1 MNQTEFRN
9 SPWNVGNHFV
19 QPPLECIM
27 DFKLHS
33 HRFGTAIAAEEDYR
47 SEWEEII
54 HVLKSIADKEIIAKH
69 REKSPNSKSVS
80 KAINLLIHESLK
92 CKGWAPESS
101 IFNDPEYSQT
111 RWRLDFAKEKISIEV
126 AFNHGEAIAWNLLK
140 PVLASE
146 LNHVEKDAQTSLGV
160 VIMATEAL
168 KAAGGFDS
176 AVGTYEKAI
185 RYLKPLQNQLTCPM
199 VLIGLEAPKSFIV
212 QHEGKPKRARFVK
225 LTTLDRDLD

>member
-1 MNQTEFRN
+1 ME
-9 SPWNVGNHFV
+9 
-19 QPPLECIM
+19 
-27 DFKLHS
+27 FKLHS
-33 HRFGTAIAAEEDYR
+33 HRFGTAIASEQDYT

-54 HVLKSIADKEIIAKH
+54 HVLTSITDRAILAKH

-80 KAINLLIHESLK
+80 KAINLLIHESLEE
-92 CKGWAPESS
+92 KGWAPESS

-212 QHEGKPKRARFVK
+212 EHEGKPKRARFVK

>member
-1 MNQTEFRN
+1 MQSPFQT
-9 SPWNVGNHFV
+9 
-19 QPPLECIM
+19 IM

-47 SEWEEII
+47 AEWEEILTA
-54 HVLKSIADKEIIAKH
+54 LKSITDQEILATH
-69 REKSPNSKSVS
+69 TQKSPNSKSVS

-92 CKGWAPESS
+92 EKGWAPESS

-160 VIMATEAL
+160 VIMATDAL
-168 KAAGGFDS
+168 KAAGGFDN

-199 VLIGLEAPKSFIV
+199 VLIGLEPPKSFIV
-212 QHEGKPKRARFVK
+212 EHVGKPKRARFIK